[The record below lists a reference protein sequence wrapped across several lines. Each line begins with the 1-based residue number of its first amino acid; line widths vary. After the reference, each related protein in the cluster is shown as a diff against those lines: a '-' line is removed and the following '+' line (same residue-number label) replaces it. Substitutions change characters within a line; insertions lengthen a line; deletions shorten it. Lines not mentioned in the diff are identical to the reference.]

1 MWSKYKNF
9 LGTLLFV
16 LILLMIW
23 QILALNPEISKKFS
37 SPYEVISTLIT
48 ELLKNNLLDHVF
60 YSYINIT
67 IGFII
72 GNLIGALLGTLFW
85 LNENLGKIVNPVLF
99 LLSSIPVFAIA
110 PMTILWWGAG
120 DFAKIMI
127 VFLHVFFVAIFYTY
141 KSIGEI
147 REELFSFF
155 RNYVGMNNFQAFIHI
170 ILPSYIIWLPNMLKF
185 TVSFAVLGE
194 FVAEFIVSDKGIGH
208 YIIKATGLYDV
219 PKVLVGI
226 IFLMLY
232 PFLINSLLNIYKNYI
247 KRKFSSSTE
256 NIL

>member
-1 MWSKYKNF
+1 MLSRYKHF
-9 LGTLLFV
+9 FGTLLLITV
-16 LILLMIW
+16 LMTLW
-23 QILALNPEISKKFS
+23 QVLALNPEISKKFS
-37 SPYEVISTLIT
+37 SPYEIILTLIK
-48 ELLKNNLLDHVF
+48 ELSEGNLWNHIL
-60 YSYINIT
+60 YSYTNIT
-67 IGFII
+67 LGFII

-85 LNENLGKIVNPVLF
+85 LNETLGKVVNPVLF
-99 LLSSIPVFAIA
+99 LLSSVPVFAIA

-120 DFAKIMI
+120 DFAKVMI
-127 VFLHVFFVAIFYTY
+127 VFLHVFFVSVFYTY

-155 RNYVGMNNFQAFIHI
+155 RYYVGMNNFHAFIHI
-170 ILPSYIIWLPNMLKF
+170 IFPSYIIWFPSMLKF

-208 YIIKATGLYDV
+208 YIIRATGLYDV

-232 PFLINSLLNIYKNYI
+232 PLLINSLLNMYNNYI
-247 KRKFSSSTE
+247 RRKFFFFRGG
-256 NIL
+256 